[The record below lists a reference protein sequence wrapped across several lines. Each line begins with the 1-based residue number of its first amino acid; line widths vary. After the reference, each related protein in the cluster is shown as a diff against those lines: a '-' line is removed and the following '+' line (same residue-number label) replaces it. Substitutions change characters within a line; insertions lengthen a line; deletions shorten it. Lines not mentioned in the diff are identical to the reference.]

1 MSTSQEIWSLLV
13 TLLVAVVVRV
23 IDHYW
28 PDLAKRARGGDNE
41 DRPGQL

>member
-28 PDLAKRARGGDNE
+28 PALSRMAQQGKNDEHPR
-41 DRPGQL
+41 